1 MTYHSV
7 DVLKEGWLDLA
18 VRIFKAAGFV
28 VVLNVL
34 SDEACADVLETCKAW
49 EENMLRCDPDLLG
62 NRDPGRYSMGAAS
75 QSRALLH
82 EPAWRNLLDNGA
94 VLDLLECIFLEQGF
108 HFCGGGG
115 DFVIG
120 RTKNFQALH
129 SDLGVHRVP
138 DELRYTFVPPK
149 VAVNFTVQRITESMG
164 PMRIIPGRMV
174 VDEGDIPPVF
184 ARESQEMRESKLCP
198 IPPGAGIFRDLR
210 TWHGGT
216 PNQSP
221 TTRFLPSVEV
231 VSGRYLQ
238 AASTEK
244 AWQRGLSQ
252 CLPQEQFETLS
263 GRCQNY
269 CRAILTKKCSRIGVK
284 KAAVVKPQ
292 RTWEKGSGR
301 GGKVRRRTSQEPF

>member
-1 MTYHSV
+1 MHFLGTRV
-7 DVLKEGWLDLA
+7 
-18 VRIFKAAGFV
+18 
-28 VVLNVL
+28 
-34 SDEACADVLETCKAW
+34 
-49 EENMLRCDPDLLG
+49 PLL
-62 NRDPGRYSMGAAS
+62 
-75 QSRALLH
+75 
-82 EPAWRNLLDNGA
+82 WR
-94 VLDLLECIFLEQGF
+94 
-108 HFCGGGG
+108 GG
-115 DFVIG
+115 DFVVG
-120 RTKNFQALH
+120 RTKNIQALH

-184 ARESQEMRESKLCP
+184 ARESREMRESKLCP
-198 IPPGAGIFRDLR
+198 IPPGAGIVRDIR

-216 PNQSP
+216 PNRSP

-244 AWQRGLSQ
+244 GWQRGLSR

-269 CRAILTKKCSRIGVK
+269 CRVILTKQCSRIGVNK
-284 KAAVVKPQ
+284 SAVVKPQ

-301 GGKVRRRTSQEPF
+301 GRKVGRRTSQELF